1 VNARTVNRKTLESL
15 IKSGAFDAFGERH
28 VLLGSMDVLLAY
40 AQRMQKQQSSG
51 QTDLFGSS
59 SNEVI
64 SRASISLIADVP
76 SVPDREMLQ
85 WERDL
90 LGLYLSQHPLAAFEA
105 ILQETTI
112 ALTELQEIHDGKNVT
127 IGGSILDM
135 REITTK
141 NGQKM
146 AFVKI
151 ADKFGEIELI
161 LFPGMYQQT
170 LGIWERDRVV
180 FVKGK
185 VNAKDRDGNATSELK
200 ILVDDAR
207 EITTEQAAAYQPTG
221 KKVKIPKQTAKK
233 STTKQSNSNK
243 QVSERVYVRM
253 QDSSDNERLMK
264 LKSVLDAHKGAIEV
278 VLVLG
283 DEDNKQVLKL
293 PTRIDPS
300 DAVIDQLK
308 QIFSADAVKLH

>member
-1 VNARTVNRKTLESL
+1 
-15 IKSGAFDAFGERH
+15 
-28 VLLGSMDVLLAY
+28 MDVLLAY